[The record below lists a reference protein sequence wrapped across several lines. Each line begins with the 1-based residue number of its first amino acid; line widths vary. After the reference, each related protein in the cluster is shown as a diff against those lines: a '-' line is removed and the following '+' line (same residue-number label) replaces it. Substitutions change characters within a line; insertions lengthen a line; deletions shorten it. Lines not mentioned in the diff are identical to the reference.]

1 MKYKFLIFF
10 LSLIYIPC
18 FSQHNAW
25 MDTYVYNVQLPK
37 EINNKAGVYITILYN
52 DEPLLSTKQW
62 IGSNERNI
70 ATEFTY
76 HEKAT
81 SVLNNVKLPIALPA
95 KTYSWLINKKM
106 VDEMELYPNRFKM
119 EVIATGKPI
128 KNYELPQQFDFINDY
143 ILDIYTLK
151 SMNKDARNTV
161 FSGSNHILNVAH
173 KKSKSI
179 PIKEVVKKENDTII
193 SFSVQD
199 DGIPKWLSIV
209 DAEYKPNNSYNRTTE
224 ILEYTG
230 YWYNQKLY
238 INRKKQKG
246 DFPMQCYVKYILT
259 DLQGNTC
266 SCQIGA
272 GAFSTGNCREIIKT
286 KKVKVEV
293 WINP

>member
-81 SVLNNVKLPIALPA
+81 SVLNNVKLPITLPA
-95 KTYSWLINKKM
+95 KTYSWLINKKI
-106 VDEMELYPNRFKM
+106 VDEMKVYPNRFKM
-119 EVIATGKPI
+119 EVIATGKPV
-128 KNYELPQQFDFINDY
+128 KNYELPQQFDFNNDY

-151 SMNKDARNTV
+151 SMSKDARNIV
-161 FSGSNHILNVAH
+161 FSGSNYILNVAH

-179 PIKEVVKKENDTII
+179 PIKEVDKKENDTII
-193 SFSVQD
+193 TFSVQD
-199 DGIPKWLSIV
+199 DGIPKWLSFV
-209 DAEYKPNNSYNRTTE
+209 DSEYKPNNQHSRVTE
-224 ILEYTG
+224 ILKFTG
-230 YWYNQKLY
+230 YLYKNNLY
-238 INRKKQKG
+238 ILRKEKG
-246 DFPMQCYVKYILT
+246 PKFMCGIDYNLT
-259 DLQGNTC
+259 DLQGNTSHC
-266 SCQIGA
+266 RVGA
-272 GAFSTGNCREIIKT
+272 GDKISTGNCKEIIKT
-286 KKVKVEV
+286 KKLKVEV
-293 WINP
+293 QVAP